1 MAIQDHLPVRR
12 HALLPLHAGQ
22 LHRPPPQLG
31 AVPGRF
37 RILRSPLR
45 QHLPKGTIQ
54 CFTTEVGLDSRHTRT
69 GIQNKHEQERMY
81 GHILVLS
88 KTLTLSPYFT
98 PLPPFLLSQNYPLH
112 ELSSFIFFIFPMGI
126 LVILYIRMGLRIRQ
140 TSEIQRNLPS
150 RQQQHHNGPTMPQTG
165 QQQQQQVPITAESI
179 PKNLGLIDFE
189 KHKVDSPRDSLPT
202 FDFQESE
209 STQTKQ
215 VPFGSLVLPSS
226 RL

>member
-22 LHRPPPQLG
+22 LHRPTAQLG

-88 KTLTLSPYFT
+88 KTLAHSPYFT
-98 PLPPFLLSQNYPLH
+98 PLPPFPPSFS
-112 ELSSFIFFIFPMGI
+112 ELSAARALLVHLLHLSHGNSRHLVHQDGLQNQANFRNPAQPAEATIGAQRANHAADGTAAAASTGLSGNSMEKKSFRKT
-126 LVILYIRMGLRIRQ
+126 Y
-140 TSEIQRNLPS
+140 
-150 RQQQHHNGPTMPQTG
+150 
-165 QQQQQQVPITAESI
+165 
-179 PKNLGLIDFE
+179 
-189 KHKVDSPRDSLPT
+189 
-202 FDFQESE
+202 
-209 STQTKQ
+209 
-215 VPFGSLVLPSS
+215 
-226 RL
+226 